1 MKKKQLVT
9 IEHPKSVISESYRT
23 LRTNIHFSSF
33 DKRIK
38 TIVVTSS
45 VPGEGKSTICANLAI
60 VMAENGYKTVLID
73 CDQRS
78 PRLHKLFNT
87 SNEKGLSDFLVGNIQ
102 FSEAVQKT
110 EIPNLNI
117 ITSGTKPPNPSE
129 LVASEKMKKFIE
141 DLKETY
147 DYIILDTP
155 PVIIVTDAQL
165 LSTYADGCV
174 LVVASS
180 EVEKAAAVKAK
191 ELLEKVNAKILGVVL
206 NKMDVKLKDY
216 YGYYYHES
224 RKQKKQKVKN
234 VKLCEKK

>member
-1 MKKKQLVT
+1 MKNKQLITVVNS
-9 IEHPKSVISESYRT
+9 KSPIAESYRT
-23 LRTNIHFSSF
+23 LRTNIQFSSF
-33 DKRIK
+33 DKKVK

-45 VPGEGKSTICANLAI
+45 MQGEGKSTTCANLAV

-73 CDQRS
+73 CDQRNS
-78 PRLHKLFNT
+78 SLHKLFNI
-87 SNEKGLSDFLVGNIQ
+87 SKQKGLSDFLVGNIQ
-102 FSEAVQKT
+102 FLEAVQKT
-110 EIPNLNI
+110 EIPNLDI
-117 ITSGTKPPNPSE
+117 ITSGTRPPNPSE

-147 DYIILDTP
+147 DYLILDTP

-191 ELLEKVNAKILGVVL
+191 ELLEKVNARVLGVVL
-206 NKMDVKLKDY
+206 NKMDVKQKGY
-216 YGYYYHES
+216 YG
-224 RKQKKQKVKN
+224 
-234 VKLCEKK
+234 C

>member
-1 MKKKQLVT
+1 MKNNQLITVVS
-9 IEHPKSVISESYRT
+9 PKSPIAESYRT

-33 DKRIK
+33 DKKVK

-45 VPGEGKSTICANLAI
+45 GTGEGKSTTCANLAV

-73 CDQRS
+73 CDQRRAS
-78 PRLHKLFNT
+78 LHKLFNI

-129 LVASEKMKKFIE
+129 LIGSEKMKNFIE

-147 DYIILDTP
+147 DYLILDTP
-155 PVIIVTDAQL
+155 PVTIVTDAQL

-180 EVEKAAAVKAK
+180 EVEKAAAVKSK

-206 NKMDVKLKDY
+206 NKMDVKQK
-216 YGYYYHES
+216 GYS
-224 RKQKKQKVKN
+224 RY
-234 VKLCEKK
+234 

>member
-1 MKKKQLVT
+1 LISLEKNILNKWGEFMKNKQLITVVQ
-9 IEHPKSVISESYRT
+9 PKSPISESYRT

-33 DKRIK
+33 DKKVK

-45 VPGEGKSTICANLAI
+45 GPEEGKSTTCANLAV
-60 VMAENGYKTVLID
+60 VMAENGCKTILID
-73 CDQRS
+73 CDQRRA
-78 PRLHKLFNT
+78 RLHKLFNA

-129 LVASEKMKKFIE
+129 LVGSEKMKKFIE
-141 DLKETY
+141 DLNETY

-165 LSTYADGCV
+165 ISTYADGCV
-174 LVVASS
+174 LVVAAS

-191 ELLEKVNAKILGVVL
+191 ELLEKVKARILGVVL
-206 NKMDVKLKDY
+206 NKIDVKQKSY
-216 YGYYYHES
+216 YKY
-224 RKQKKQKVKN
+224 
-234 VKLCEKK
+234 

>member
-1 MKKKQLVT
+1 MKNKQLIT
-9 IEHPKSVISESYRT
+9 IGRPKSSIAESYRT
-23 LRTNIHFSSF
+23 LRTNIAFSSF
-33 DKRIK
+33 DKKVK

-45 VPGEGKSTICANLAI
+45 VPGEGKSTTCANLAV
-60 VMAENGYKTVLID
+60 VMAENGYKTILID
-73 CDQRS
+73 CDQRKS
-78 PRLHKLFNT
+78 SLHKLFNI
-87 SNEKGLSDFLVGNIQ
+87 SNEKGLSDFLVGNIE

-110 EIPNLNI
+110 EIPNLNM

-141 DLKETY
+141 VLKETY

-165 LSTYADGCV
+165 ISAYADGCV

-191 ELLEKVNAKILGVVL
+191 ELLKKVNAKILGVVL
-206 NKMDVKLKDY
+206 NKVKVKQK
-216 YGYYYHES
+216 GYYEYY
-224 RKQKKQKVKN
+224 
-234 VKLCEKK
+234 

>member
-1 MKKKQLVT
+1 MKNKQLVT
-9 IEHPKSVISESYRT
+9 VVHPKSAISESYKI
-23 LRTNIHFSSF
+23 LRTNIDFSSF

-45 VPGEGKSTICANLAI
+45 VPREGKSTICANLAI

-78 PRLHKLFNT
+78 PRLHKLFNI
-87 SNEKGLSDFLVGNIQ
+87 SNEKGLSDFLVDNIE

-129 LVASEKMKKFIE
+129 LVASEKMKNFIE
-141 DLKETY
+141 NLKDAY

-155 PVIIVTDAQL
+155 PVIVVTDAQL
-165 LSTYADGCV
+165 LSNYADGCV

-191 ELLEKVNAKILGVVL
+191 ELLEKVNARILGVVL
-206 NKMDVKLKDY
+206 NKMNVKQKSY
-216 YGYYYHES
+216 SRYYH
-224 RKQKKQKVKN
+224 K
-234 VKLCEKK
+234 